1 MWEGMASYGGWF
13 MLQMAS
19 HTKPFSPSMSQ
30 QSAVAVGNRTIDSRA
45 SQRRKEPAADRTAGA
60 GPPVASRLCRP
71 RRVLW
76 AIGGAGA
83 VSIGESRAEVRA
95 I

>member
-13 MLQMAS
+13 MLQIAS

-30 QSAVAVGNRTIDSRA
+30 QSAVTVGNRVIDSRA
-45 SQRRKEPAADRTAGA
+45 SQQRKELAVDRTADE
-60 GPPVASRLCRP
+60 PPVPLCLCRP
-71 RRVLW
+71 RLVLW
-76 AIGGAGA
+76 AIWGVVAI
-83 VSIGESRAEVRA
+83 SIGESRAGMRA